1 LTGRSSIRY
10 VGWVM
15 SCAKTKPIGL
25 RTKLT
30 LWSSLVLA
38 GTLSAGFAWVHVGLR
53 RVLDARN
60 DAFLERKAAELLASV
75 TDHHPGGTS
84 DLEAEIGREVL
95 AYEPDGLIVVVRQA
109 GRVSVAPRTAAARRL
124 ADQVVPPGMTRT
136 IGQSDAWGRYRV
148 LATPSR
154 SGVLSLELGI
164 SLAETEKTLAAF
176 DRSVGAG
183 AAVFLILAVTGGLFL
198 SRQALRPVA
207 ESIRAARRLDPEN
220 LSERL
225 PRTGAGDE
233 LDELAGTING
243 LLDRLAAYHAQI
255 IRFTADASHELRGP
269 LGAMRATVEIAL
281 QNSRES
287 EEYRNVL
294 ASLGEQCERLTSLV
308 NGLLLLARADAGEV
322 LIRRETVDVAA
333 LACEVVEMFDPLA
346 EEKGIRL
353 FTHSSSPVTVAGDPS
368 RLRQL
373 VTNLLDNAIRFT
385 EPGGSVTLRVDRSAD
400 CATLRVTDT
409 GVGIPTVHL
418 PHLFERFY
426 QADVARSSGNSGLGL
441 SICRWIVKAHGGTI
455 EARNGEV
462 KGAEFTVVLPLR
474 NANSSRPE
482 TALIIAGTPG
492 FG

>member
-1 LTGRSSIRY
+1 MSS
-10 VGWVM
+10 
-15 SCAKTKPIGL
+15 AKTKPLGL

-38 GTLSAGFAWVHVGLR
+38 ASLAAGFAWVHYGLR

-60 DAFLERKAAELLASV
+60 DAFLERKAAELLAAV
-75 TDHHPGGTS
+75 ADQRPGGTS
-84 DLEAEIGREVL
+84 DLEAEIRREVM
-95 AYEPDGLIVVVRQA
+95 AHEPEGLIVVVRQP
-109 GRVSVAPRTAAARRL
+109 GRVSVAPRTAAALRL
-124 ADQVVPPGMTRT
+124 ADRTVPPGMPRT
-136 IGQSDAWGRYRV
+136 IGLADAGGRYRV
-148 LATPSR
+148 LAAPSR

-164 SLAETEKTLAAF
+164 SLAETEATLAAF
-176 DRSVGAG
+176 DRLVAGGAV
-183 AAVFLILAVTGGLFL
+183 VFLILAIAGGLFL

-255 IRFTADASHELRGP
+255 IRFTADASHELRSP
-269 LGAMRATVEIAL
+269 LGAMRAAVEIAL
-281 QNSRES
+281 QKPRGA

-294 ASLGEQCERLTSLV
+294 ASLGEQCERLTALV

-322 LIRRETVDVAA
+322 DIRREAVDLAA
-333 LACEVVEMFDPLA
+333 LACEVGEMFDPLA
-346 EEKGIRL
+346 EEKGIQLVTDTR
-353 FTHSSSPVTVAGDPS
+353 SPVTVTGDPS

-385 EPGGSVTLRVDRSAD
+385 EPGGSVTLRVDGIAD
-400 CATLRVTDT
+400 RAMLRVKDT
-409 GVGIPTVHL
+409 GIGIPAMHL
-418 PHLFERFY
+418 PHIFERFY
-426 QADVARSSGNSGLGL
+426 QADAARSSGGCGLGL

-455 EARNGEV
+455 EVDSRDAQRDGIH
-462 KGAEFTVVLPLR
+462 GGLA
-474 NANSSRPE
+474 SSEKPSGSPPAP
-482 TALIIAGTPG
+482 TW
-492 FG
+492 

>member
-1 LTGRSSIRY
+1 MNGRSSIRY

-15 SCAKTKPIGL
+15 SSAKTRPLGL

-38 GTLSAGFAWVHVGLR
+38 GSLAAGFAWVHVGLR

-75 TDHHPGGTS
+75 TDHHPGETS

-95 AYEPDGLIVVVRQA
+95 AYEPEGLIVVVRQA
-109 GRVSVAPRTAAARRL
+109 GRVSVAPRNVAALQIAE
-124 ADQVVPPGMTRT
+124 QVVPPGMART
-136 IGQSDAWGRYRV
+136 IAQTGGPGRYRV
-148 LATPSR
+148 LATLSR
-154 SGVLSLELGI
+154 SGDLSLDVGI
-164 SLAETEKTLAAF
+164 SLAETERTLAAF
-176 DRSVGAG
+176 DRFVGAG
-183 AAVFLILAVTGGLFL
+183 AAVFLILAIAGGLFL

-220 LSERL
+220 LAERL

-255 IRFTADASHELRGP
+255 IRFTADASHELRSP
-269 LGAMRATVEIAL
+269 LGAMRAAVEIAL
-281 QNSRES
+281 GKPRES
-287 EEYRNVL
+287 QEYQNVL

-322 LIRRETVDVAA
+322 PIRQEAVDLAA
-333 LACEVVEMFDPLA
+333 LAGEVGEMFDPLA
-346 EEKGIRL
+346 EEKGIQL
-353 FTHSSSPVTVAGDPS
+353 VTHASSPVTVAGDPS
-368 RLRQL
+368 RLRQM

-385 EPGGSVTLRVDRSAD
+385 EPGGSVTLRLDRVQD
-400 CATLRVTDT
+400 CAMLRVVDT
-409 GVGIPTVHL
+409 GVGIPAMHL

-426 QADVARSSGNSGLGL
+426 QADVARSSGGCGLGL

-455 EARNGEV
+455 EVRNGEV
-462 KGAEFTVVLPLR
+462 KGAEFTVVLPLV
-474 NANSSRPE
+474 AVS
-482 TALIIAGTPG
+482 GTQARED
-492 FG
+492 